1 MSMLK
6 PKIVCF
12 SCKFSWAYLGD
23 EDELAA
29 RIKNWVPIICAG
41 KLDASYVAD
50 AFVSGADGVLI
61 LGCPEG
67 DCHFQDGN
75 IEARKRMIL
84 LKQVLRTHGVQPER
98 VRMILNRDPEATSIP
113 GLIDEFAATLSKLEP
128 IRKKV
133 EVH

>member
-1 MSMLK
+1 MNMSK

-12 SCKFSWAYLGD
+12 SCKFSWAYLGN
-23 EDELAA
+23 EDALAA
-29 RIKNWVPIICAG
+29 QIKNWVPIICAG
-41 KLDASYVAD
+41 KLDASYIAD
-50 AFVSGADGVLI
+50 AFINGADGVLI

-84 LKQVLRTHGVQPER
+84 LRQVLKTQGVEPER
-98 VRMILNRDPEATSIP
+98 LRMILDRDPEATSIP
-113 GLIDEFAATLSKLEP
+113 GLISEFAAALGKLEP

-133 EVH
+133 GVQ